1 MLLRPRRSL
10 VPVAQ
15 EQGLQEQLAV
25 GFRTADTDGHGTT
38 LDSRPTRKFRAPR
51 LLLFFT
57 LWGLR
62 QTPCTPWTITGL
74 HFTSARLNLRKV
86 QFSTPTSFMYGG
98 DKSNGDG
105 ARTGC
110 SIATAAV
117 QGGHRLQYRR

>member
-15 EQGLQEQLAV
+15 EQGLQEQRAV
-25 GFRTADTDGHGTT
+25 GFRTADTDDHGNDT
-38 LDSRPTRKFRAPR
+38 
-51 LLLFFT
+51 
-57 LWGLR
+57 GLKADLQVSGTPDVVVFHAMGSK
-62 QTPCTPWTITGL
+62 QTPCTLWTITGL

-117 QGGHRLQYRR
+117 QGGHRLRYRR